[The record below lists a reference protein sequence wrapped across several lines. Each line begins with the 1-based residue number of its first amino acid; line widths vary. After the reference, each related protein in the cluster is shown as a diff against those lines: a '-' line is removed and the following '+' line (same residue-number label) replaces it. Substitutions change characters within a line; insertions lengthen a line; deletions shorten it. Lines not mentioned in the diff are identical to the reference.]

1 MPKVVDHDQR
11 RAEIIGAL
19 WEVISERGTEGAS
32 LMTVARAAG
41 VSVGRIQ
48 HYFASKQDL
57 VQAGCQAIVD
67 MAEAGY
73 RDRTRES
80 DPWRTLADL
89 LTQSIP
95 TTTEFRMGAAVWYAY
110 MARAVVDPGIGEIVR
125 RAAQG
130 THEEVRSLLRAGGAP
145 EDLATAL
152 LGMSAGLTQHVLV
165 GALSASEATAA
176 MTAEID
182 RLREASAAEPDS
194 AVQATAQNKN
204 PPDSQASSQRKA
216 DSEAPRSRR

>member
-1 MPKVVDHDQR
+1 
-11 RAEIIGAL
+11 
-19 WEVISERGTEGAS
+19 
-32 LMTVARAAG
+32 
-41 VSVGRIQ
+41 
-48 HYFASKQDL
+48 
-57 VQAGCQAIVD
+57 
-67 MAEAGY
+67 
-73 RDRTRES
+73 
-80 DPWRTLADL
+80 
-89 LTQSIP
+89 
-95 TTTEFRMGAAVWYAY
+95 MGAAVWYAY

-130 THEEVRSLLRAGGAP
+130 THEEVRLLLRAGGAP
-145 EDLATAL
+145 EDLATTL

>member
-89 LTQSIP
+89 LYLGS
-95 TTTEFRMGAAVWYAY
+95 
-110 MARAVVDPGIGEIVR
+110 
-125 RAAQG
+125 G
-130 THEEVRSLLRAGGAP
+130 THEAKS
-145 EDLATAL
+145 
-152 LGMSAGLTQHVLV
+152 
-165 GALSASEATAA
+165 
-176 MTAEID
+176 
-182 RLREASAAEPDS
+182 
-194 AVQATAQNKN
+194 
-204 PPDSQASSQRKA
+204 
-216 DSEAPRSRR
+216 PRSPKDPVEARSEEHTSELQSPQ

>member
-182 RLREASAAEPDS
+182 RLREASA
-194 AVQATAQNKN
+194 QNRN
-204 PPDSQASSQRKA
+204 PTDSQASSQRKA

>member
-80 DPWRTLADL
+80 DPWQTLADL

-95 TTTEFRMGAAVWYAY
+95 KTAAFRMGAAVWYAY

-145 EDLATAL
+145 EDLATTL

-176 MTAEID
+176 MTAT
-182 RLREASAAEPDS
+182 EPDS
-194 AVQATAQNKN
+194 GADATDQNQN
-204 PPDSQASSQRKA
+204 PPDSQASSQRKV
-216 DSEAPRSRR
+216 DSEAPHSRR

>member
-32 LMTVARAAG
+32 LTTVARAAG

-48 HYFASKQDL
+48 HYFASKQAL

-80 DPWRTLADL
+80 DPWQTLTEL

-95 TTTEFRMGAAVWYAY
+95 TTAEFRMGAAVWYAY

-125 RAAQG
+125 QAAQG
-130 THEEVRSLLRAGGAP
+130 THEEVRSLLRAGGAS

-152 LGMSAGLTQHVLV
+152 LGMSAGLTQHVLI
-165 GALSASEATAA
+165 GAMGAPEATAT

-182 RLREASAAEPDS
+182 RLRRVSTTEQGSVADATHRDVSLDS
-194 AVQATAQNKN
+194 S
-204 PPDSQASSQRKA
+204 PG
-216 DSEAPRSRR
+216 

>member
-1 MPKVVDHDQR
+1 MPKIVDHDQR

-32 LMTVARAAG
+32 LTTVARAAG

-48 HYFASKQDL
+48 HYFTSKQEL

-80 DPWRTLADL
+80 DPWQALADL
-89 LTQSIP
+89 LTQPIP
-95 TTTEFRMGAAVWYAY
+95 TSAAFRMGAAVWYAY

-125 RAAQG
+125 QAAQG

-176 MTAEID
+176 MTAAIN
-182 RLREASAAEPDS
+182 RFRKASAAEAGS
-194 AVQATAQNKN
+194 AAQTT
-204 PPDSQASSQRKA
+204 DEMEGERGT
-216 DSEAPRSRR
+216 ER

>member
-19 WEVISERGTEGAS
+19 WEVISKQGIEGAS
-32 LMTVARAAG
+32 LTTVARTAG

-48 HYFASKQDL
+48 HYFTSKQDL

-67 MAEAGY
+67 IAEAGY

-80 DPWRTLADL
+80 DPWQALADL
-89 LTQSIP
+89 LTQPIP
-95 TTTEFRMGAAVWYAY
+95 TSAAFRMGAAVWYAY

-125 RAAQG
+125 QAAQG
-130 THEEVRSLLRAGGAP
+130 TLEEVRSLLRAGGVS
-145 EDLATAL
+145 EDLATTL
-152 LGMSAGLTQHVLV
+152 VGTSAGLTQHVLV

-182 RLREASAAEPDS
+182 RLRNAAS
-194 AVQATAQNKN
+194 
-204 PPDSQASSQRKA
+204 
-216 DSEAPRSRR
+216 